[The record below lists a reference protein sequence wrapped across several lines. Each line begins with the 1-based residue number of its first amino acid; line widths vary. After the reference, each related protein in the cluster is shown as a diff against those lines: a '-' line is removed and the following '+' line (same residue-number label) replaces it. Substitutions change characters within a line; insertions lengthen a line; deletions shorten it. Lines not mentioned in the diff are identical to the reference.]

1 MGLVIVST
9 SNFVPVY
16 IVIQLDFA
24 KQSFLVLLRG
34 LKKRLII
41 ESTMCLV
48 PQCSQITVLIAKA
61 ARPDRTKQKI
71 RPIDS
76 ALHTNLN
83 YTFFVAIVFL
93 FFAFGYSRST

>member
-1 MGLVIVST
+1 
-9 SNFVPVY
+9 
-16 IVIQLDFA
+16 
-24 KQSFLVLLRG
+24 
-34 LKKRLII
+34 
-41 ESTMCLV
+41 MCLV

-83 YTFFVAIVFL
+83 YTFFVAIVFFCFL
-93 FFAFGYSRST
+93 HLGIADLHSFVSVIYVKYSEFVCHEMQLINKIAIA